1 MSSDSGVGSY
11 PRGQASL
18 RVLDLLTGRVLQT
31 TSIGRDPIPMAVDD
45 RTGRIL
51 VLSVVRPAPAPDT
64 GGGWRGWLQRWLP
77 FLARPQQP
85 RATDVGAVGVYER
98 MP

>member
-1 MSSDSGVGSY
+1 MSADSGVGSY
-11 PRGQASL
+11 PRGPASL
-18 RVLDLLTGRVLQT
+18 RVLDLLTGKMLRT
-31 TSIGRDPIPMAVDD
+31 TSIGRDPIAMAVDD

-51 VLSVVRPAPAPDT
+51 VVHIVRPAPEPDAD
-64 GGGWRGWLQRWLP
+64 GGWRGWLQRWLP

-85 RATDVGAVGVYER
+85 PPTDVGAVGVYQR